1 MLISGAGANVVA
13 LAKADGVLLVDG
25 GAAQHSAA
33 LQRVLGE
40 RWPGRRVEILFN
52 SNWREEHTGSNAAL
66 RAAGATVMA
75 HENTKLWLGGD
86 FLVEWEGRHYTP
98 RPAAELPNKTFYK
111 SGSVDF
117 GGRRVEYWHL
127 PRAHTDGDV
136 AVYFGDANVLAA
148 SDLLSVGRYPV
159 PDYSTGGWIGGLFDA
174 TQALLDRTDARTR
187 VIAANGAVYGRAE
200 LEAQLA
206 MLTAVRQQDRRSFSR
221 RHEPRRFHR
230 GEADG
235 RRSTRSGA
243 TRSNSCRSSTKARS
257 RTCASSVESFDALRA
272 VMSRS
277 AVIGTGVATIAALGA
292 GTFWVARHDAAPSAA
307 EQWPLFAQYC
317 SDCHNRDDFTAEI
330 AFDRMSAE
338 SIAHE
343 PEIFEARRAQAA
355 RRADAAARRAA
366 ARQRDAPRV
375 DRGARGHARCRRRDR
390 AESGTE
396 SRCTA

>member
-1 MLISGAGANVVA
+1 
-13 LAKADGVLLVDG
+13 
-25 GAAQHSAA
+25 
-33 LQRVLGE
+33 
-40 RWPGRRVEILFN
+40 
-52 SNWREEHTGSNAAL
+52 
-66 RAAGATVMA
+66 MA

-111 SGSVDF
+111 SGNVEF

-174 TQALLDRTDARTR
+174 TQALLERTDARTR

-206 MLTAVRQQDRRSFSR
+206 MLTAVREQDRRSFSR
-221 RHEPRRFHR
+221 RHEPRGFRR

-235 RRSTRSGA
+235 RVRRTVGRPAAVLAARLQRRVRAHARARWSDLSMLTRA
-243 TRSNSCRSSTKARS
+243 
-257 RTCASSVESFDALRA
+257 EA
-272 VMSRS
+272 VMSRF

-330 AFDRMSAE
+330 AFDSHVGRVDRARARDLRS
-338 SIAHE
+338 
-343 PEIFEARRAQAA
+343 RRAQAA

-375 DRGARGHARCRRRDR
+375 RSRGLEGTLDAAAATRSRIRG
-390 AESGTE
+390 E